1 MTAANFLIMRWGLS
15 NEADLYLDNIIFYD
29 EDGNSIPIVNE
40 PIEVPEGE
48 EAPEEAPVEET
59 SAEQ

>member
-1 MTAANFLIMRWGLS
+1 MRSWLS

-40 PIEVPEGE
+40 PIEVPEE
-48 EAPEEAPVEET
+48 EEVPEQAPEEAPVEET